1 MYKICLPNNITE
13 TDWYNICSY
22 KNKEEMKKNKIWVV
36 QAILCE
42 INSKILEAMA
52 DNKTSI
58 EYCIPKFLIES
69 EEIKFKE
76 AYEYLNYKV
85 EMKDQSTDDPNLV
98 DVTWVKISW
107 EPLKEVDEDMN

>member
-22 KNKEEMKKNKIWVV
+22 KNKEEMKKNKIWEV

-52 DNKTSI
+52 DDENDI
-58 EYCIPKFLIES
+58 ECCIPKFIIES
-69 EEIKFKE
+69 KEIKFKE

-85 EMKDQSTDDPNLV
+85 EVRKDLLTEDEYEYVN
-98 DVTWVKISW
+98 DVWVKISW
-107 EPLKEVDEDMN
+107 EPLKEVC